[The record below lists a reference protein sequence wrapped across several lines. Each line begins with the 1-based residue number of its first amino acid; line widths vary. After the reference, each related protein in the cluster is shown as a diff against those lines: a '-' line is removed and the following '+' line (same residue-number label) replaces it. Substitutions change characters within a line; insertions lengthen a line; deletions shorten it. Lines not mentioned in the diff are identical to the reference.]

1 MTNWKEYIENFFNV
15 LNVNFEKK
23 ANGNLNPTITYF
35 INGIYIQF
43 DFLNSTHL
51 NKIEIGKEIGNF
63 RSNYK
68 IIFDKLKPK
77 NFLVKQNCWEIETQT
92 SYQLE
97 FNEINIGN
105 LKSFLKILI
114 EKGWTEKLYEYGGT
128 EYKNELI
135 IENQHFMISLKS
147 DMEQDIPFLFDSI
160 LRKIEEIW
168 FDINLKS
175 KKKIIINIIEPLK
188 KNIA

>member
-1 MTNWKEYIENFFNV
+1 MTNWKEYIENFFNL

-43 DFLNSTHL
+43 DFLTSTHL

-77 NFLVKQNCWEIETQT
+77 NFLVKQNCWEIETKT

-97 FNEINIGN
+97 FNEINIEKIKG
-105 LKSFLKILI
+105 FLQALI

-135 IENQHFMISLKS
+135 IENHHFMISLKS
-147 DMEQDIPFLFDSI
+147 DMEQDIPFLFYSI
-160 LRKIEEIW
+160 LRKIEDIW